1 MMFDLVVRG
10 GDVMLPSGL
19 LKVDVGIKDGRIAVI
34 AEPGT
39 ELQSPEAIDATG
51 LLVLPGTIDA
61 HFHCRAPSHPE
72 RETFAT
78 GTAAAA
84 AGGVTTV
91 LEMPISIPPTTTGQ
105 VLRTGWTS
113 LNTTPTSISDS
124 IAVAVR

>member
-1 MMFDLVVRG
+1 MWLGSHEVKPPCIALSEGAGGKPGGLKMMVEIVVRG
-10 GDVMLPSGL
+10 GEVMLQSGL

-39 ELQSPEAIDATG
+39 GLQGPEVIDATG

-78 GTAAAA
+78 GT
-84 AGGVTTV
+84 
-91 LEMPISIPPTTTGQ
+91 
-105 VLRTGWTS
+105 
-113 LNTTPTSISDS
+113 
-124 IAVAVR
+124 